1 MNIPVTPN
9 EIYTALT
16 FIRTNIYAA
25 LQEFAGLPVDHVG
38 VRLTKEAY
46 ERARDVV
53 REIAV
58 HGIDAGGI
66 DDE

>member
-1 MNIPVTPN
+1 MNIPVTPT
-9 EIYTALT
+9 EIYAALT
-16 FIRTNIYAA
+16 FIRTNLYAA
-25 LQEFAGLPVDHVG
+25 LQEFAEIPVDHVG

-58 HGIDAGGI
+58 HGIDAGELS
-66 DDE
+66 DD